1 MDQNEAVLAY
11 IRAHPGTSAHDIKE
25 SLNIPERTLFRLL
38 KEMVQAKQISRF
50 GHKPHIIYTIAGIS
64 PAGRNK
70 TADPPLVSLQITNPI
85 TYLKIWWGKVM
96 GNEGVDLHLK
106 IKPLTAIA
114 MVVALSGG
122 SFVLGRIT
130 LPEPIVK
137 YIPQLAPSPSPNPW
151 REAAY
156 TGKVVESNQ
165 KYYLDTADVGVIT
178 LEAPQNVNLPKL
190 LNRRILAIGQYN
202 QLIKILKVTA
212 ATDMELLPTQ
222 VIPVPTTIPTPSP
235 ISPTL

>member
-1 MDQNEAVLAY
+1 MV
-11 IRAHPGTSAHDIKE
+11 KK
-25 SLNIPERTLFRLL
+25 IPR
-38 KEMVQAKQISRF
+38 
-50 GHKPHIIYTIAGIS
+50 
-64 PAGRNK
+64 PA
-70 TADPPLVSLQITNPI
+70 PP
-85 TYLKIWWGKVM
+85 
-96 GNEGVDLHLK
+96 
-106 IKPLTAIA
+106 
-114 MVVALSGG
+114 
-122 SFVLGRIT
+122 
-130 LPEPIVK
+130 
-137 YIPQLAPSPSPNPW
+137 PSPNPG

-222 VIPVPTTIPTPSP
+222 VIPVPTTTPSP
-235 ISPTL
+235 SPILPTL